1 MRVKNTYL
9 PSIRICKVSNLVR
22 LALCVA
28 FFAIIARVDAQEVKV
43 NGGFL
48 SDSLKIGEK
57 TAFFLAAHYPSS
69 ETVVFPDSTFRY
81 FPFEWN
87 DKKYFPTIS
96 KNGTS
101 IDSAVYYLSS
111 FEVDRVQYLNLPV
124 YIVQPKDCTAIQS
137 LRDSVLI
144 VQQVATI
151 PDSIPVDKLPL
162 KMNTAFETVPYQF
175 NFWILIFVVAG
186 LIIAA
191 VLVWVIYGKK
201 IRRYFITR
209 RLKRKHFQFQTSYNA
224 IVEQLT
230 REFSPP
236 KTESALST
244 WKKYMEQLESRPF
257 TSLTTRETLQ
267 VIPDESLATNLSKID
282 SAVYGNNTTV
292 MDSLQHLRS
301 FADERFAKKL
311 NEVNHG

>member
-1 MRVKNTYL
+1 M
-9 PSIRICKVSNLVR
+9 SDFVR
-22 LALCVA
+22 LMLCIA
-28 FFAIIARVDAQEVKV
+28 FFAIVGRVNAQEIKV

-57 TAFFLAAHYPSS
+57 TAFYLAAHYPSAQ
-69 ETVVFPDSTFRY
+69 TVVFPDSTFRY
-81 FPFEWN
+81 FPFEWS
-87 DKKYFPTIS
+87 DKKYFPTKS

-124 YIVQPKDCTAIQS
+124 YIVNPKDCTAIQS

-144 VQQVATI
+144 AQQVAAI
-151 PDSIPVDKLPL
+151 PDSISVDKLPL
-162 KMNTAFETVPYQF
+162 KMNTAFEAVPYQL

-186 LIIAA
+186 LVIAA
-191 VLVWVIYGKK
+191 VLIWIIYGKK

-236 KTESALST
+236 TTESALST
-244 WKKYMEQLESRPF
+244 WKKYMEQLELRPF

-267 VIPDESLATNLSKID
+267 VIPDENLATNLSQID
-282 SAVYGNNTTV
+282 SAVYGNSTAV
-292 MDSLQHLRS
+292 VDSLQHLGS

-311 NEVNHG
+311 SEVNHG